1 MYESSTGLSKP
12 KTEPVIGDLSENCGV
27 MIRELF
33 LPVRSAQESIDME
46 IFFPLWAPG
55 SGKALKSKLLKY
67 LDSDTLSHYS
77 GYEMTASLLSA
88 NCNFRVFFSH
98 TS

>member
-12 KTEPVIGDLSENCGV
+12 KTETVIGDLSENCGV
-27 MIRELF
+27 MIGELF
-33 LPVRSAQESIDME
+33 LPVQESIDME
-46 IFFPLWAPG
+46 IFFPLWAPI
-55 SGKALKSKLLKY
+55 SGKALKSKLLKC

-88 NCNFRVFFSH
+88 NFNFRVFFSH